1 MKILVTPT
9 SFKKAENAAARAML
23 EAFADEIVYNET
35 GIPLQG
41 DALLGHLQG
50 VDGYIAGLDYITEA
64 VVEKMPESVKCI
76 SRYGIGYDRVDVKAC
91 SKKGVKV
98 TNTPGANATAVC
110 ELAFGLMLCA
120 ARDIPRLHRAVE
132 AGDWPRST
140 GCELAGKT
148 LGIVGLGA
156 IGKKLALRALAFEMK
171 VAAYDP
177 YFDEEFALAHG
188 IKKLELDELL
198 KSSDVISLHVP
209 LADATRHIINAERIA
224 SMKKGA
230 IIINTARGGLID
242 EAACAEA
249 LVAGKL
255 GGLGLDA
262 FEQEPL
268 LESPLKGLPN
278 VIFTPH
284 TGAQTAEAV
293 SNMGVMAVQNL
304 IDVLSGKECRY
315 VLNKD

>member
-1 MKILVTPT
+1 MKVLVTPT
-9 SFKKAENAAARAML
+9 SFKKAENAAARAVL
-23 EAFADEIVYNET
+23 EAFADEIIYNET
-35 GIPLQG
+35 GVPQPGGARLPRGGGAGG
-41 DALLGHLQG
+41 D
-50 VDGYIAGLDYITEA
+50 IAGLDYITEA
-64 VVEKMPESVKCI
+64 VVEHMPESVKCI
-76 SRYGIGYDRVDVKAC
+76 SRYGIGYDRVDLKAC
-91 SKKGVKV
+91 SRKGIKV

-140 GCELAGKT
+140 GSELAGKT

-156 IGKKLALRALAFEMK
+156 IGKKLALRALAFEMT
-171 VAAYDP
+171 VVAYDP
-177 YFDEEFALAHG
+177 YFDEAFASAHG

-198 KSSDVISLHVP
+198 KTSDVMSLHVP
-209 LADATRHIINAERIA
+209 LTDATRHIINAERIA

-284 TGAQTAEAV
+284 TGAHTAEAV
-293 SNMGVMAVQNL
+293 SNMGIMAVQNL

>member
-9 SFKKAENAAARAML
+9 SFKKADNAAARAML

-41 DALLGHLQG
+41 DALLSLLQG

-64 VVEKMPESVKCI
+64 VVEKMPASVKCI
-76 SRYGIGYDRVDVKAC
+76 SRYGAGYDRVNLAAC
-91 SKKGVKV
+91 TKKGIKV
-98 TNTPGANATAVC
+98 ANTPGANATAVC
-110 ELAFGLMLCA
+110 ELAFGLMLSA

-132 AGDWPRST
+132 AGDWPRSN

-156 IGKKLALRALAFEMK
+156 IGKKLALRARAFEMQ
-171 VAAYDP
+171 VIAYDP
-177 YFDEEFALAHG
+177 YFDAAFAEANG
-188 IKKLELDELL
+188 VRQMDLDGLL
-198 KSSDVISLHVP
+198 QQADVISLHVP
-209 LADATRHIINAERIA
+209 LTDATKHMIDEARIA

-242 EAACAEA
+242 ESACAAA
-249 LVAGKL
+249 LIAGKL

-284 TGAQTAEAV
+284 TGAHTSEAV
-293 SNMGVMAVQNL
+293 SNMGLMAVQNL
-304 IDVLSGKECRY
+304 IDVLSNRECRY

>member
-23 EAFADEIVYNET
+23 EAFADEIVYNES

-41 DALLGHLQG
+41 DALLALLEG
-50 VDGYIAGLDYITEA
+50 VDGYIAGLDYITAA
-64 VVEKMPESVKCI
+64 VVEKMPQSVKCI
-76 SRYGIGYDRVDVKAC
+76 SRYGIGYDRVDLAAC
-91 SKKGVKV
+91 SKKGIKV

-140 GCELAGKT
+140 GRELAGKT

-156 IGKKLALRALAFEMK
+156 IGKKLALRALAFDMQ

-177 YFDEEFALAHG
+177 YFDETFALAHG
-188 IKKLELDELL
+188 IKRLDLDELL
-198 KSSDVISLHVP
+198 TSADVVSLHVP
-209 LADATRHIINAERIA
+209 LTDATRHMINAERIA

-230 IIINTARGGLID
+230 IVINTARGGLID
-242 EAACAEA
+242 EAACAQA

-284 TGAQTAEAV
+284 TGAHTAEAV

>member
-9 SFKKAENAAARAML
+9 SFKKADNAAARALL
-23 EAFADEIVYNET
+23 ESYADEIVYNES

-41 DALLGHLQG
+41 DALLALLQG

-76 SRYGIGYDRVDVKAC
+76 SRYGIGYDRVDLASC
-91 SKKGVKV
+91 TKKGIKV

-148 LGIVGLGA
+148 LGIVGMGA
-156 IGKKLALRALAFEMK
+156 IGKKLALRALAFEMQ

-177 YFDEEFALAHG
+177 YFDEAFASAHG
-188 IKKLELDELL
+188 IKRMELDELL
-198 KSSDVISLHVP
+198 TSSDVVSLHVP
-209 LADATRHIINAERIA
+209 LSDATRHMINEGRIA

-230 IIINTARGGLID
+230 IIINTARGGLLD
-242 EAACAEA
+242 EAACAKA
-249 LVAGKL
+249 LSAGKL

-268 LESPLKGLPN
+268 LDSPLKGLPN

-284 TGAQTAEAV
+284 TGAHTSEAV
-293 SNMGVMAVQNL
+293 SNMGMMAVQNL
-304 IDVLSGKECRY
+304 IDVLSGKDCRY

>member
-23 EAFADEIVYNET
+23 EAFADEIVYNES

-41 DALLGHLQG
+41 DALLALLEG
-50 VDGYIAGLDYITEA
+50 VDGYIAGLDYITAA
-64 VVEKMPESVKCI
+64 VVEKMPQSVKCI
-76 SRYGIGYDRVDVKAC
+76 SRYGIGYDRVDLAAC

-140 GCELAGKT
+140 GRELEGKT

-156 IGKKLALRALAFEMK
+156 IGKKLALRALAFDMQ

-177 YFDEEFALAHG
+177 YFDETFALAHG
-188 IKKLELDELL
+188 IKRLDLDELL
-198 KSSDVISLHVP
+198 TSADVVSLHVP
-209 LADATRHIINAERIA
+209 LTDATRHMINAERIA

-242 EAACAEA
+242 EAACAQA

-284 TGAQTAEAV
+284 TGAHTAEAV
-293 SNMGVMAVQNL
+293 SNMGIMAVQNL

-315 VLNKD
+315 VLN

>member
-23 EAFADEIVYNET
+23 EAFADEIVYNDT
-35 GIPLQG
+35 GVPLQG
-41 DALLGHLQG
+41 DALLALLDGA
-50 VDGYIAGLDYITEA
+50 DGYIAGLDYITEA
-64 VVEKMPESVKCI
+64 VVNNMPASVKCI
-76 SRYGIGYDRVDVKAC
+76 SRYGIGYDRVDIAAC
-91 SKKGVKV
+91 SKKGIKV

-140 GCELAGKT
+140 GSELAGKT

-156 IGKKLALRALAFEMK
+156 IGKKLALRALAFEMN
-171 VAAYDP
+171 VVAYDP
-177 YFDEEFALAHG
+177 YFDEAFAKAHG
-188 IKKLELDELL
+188 IKKLALDELL
-198 KSSDVISLHVP
+198 ELSDVVSLHVP
-209 LADATRHIINAERIA
+209 LTDATRHIINAERIN

-230 IIINTARGGLID
+230 VIINTARGGLID
-242 EAACAEA
+242 ETACATA
-249 LVAGKL
+249 LIAGRL

-268 LESPLKGLPN
+268 LESPLKGLSN

-284 TGAQTAEAV
+284 TGAHTAEAV
-293 SNMGVMAVQNL
+293 SSMGTMAVQNL
-304 IDVLSGKECRY
+304 IDVLSGKECRCI
-315 VLNKD
+315 VNKD